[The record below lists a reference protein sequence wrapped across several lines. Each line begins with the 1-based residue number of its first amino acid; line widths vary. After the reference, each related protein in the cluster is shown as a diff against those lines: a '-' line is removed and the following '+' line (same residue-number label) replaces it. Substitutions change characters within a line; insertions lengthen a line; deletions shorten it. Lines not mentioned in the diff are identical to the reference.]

1 MLGLWRL
8 GLVINSYFVVFLP
21 ESEDDDQA
29 APKDSFTFSRRAVTN
44 CLMDKLRSRMPAQPE
59 TDAIA
64 QPQDDL
70 IEEPEADAATNPT
83 NPTDSTDHGNAEPPM
98 PDASRVFVSDNDPK
112 LQLIR
117 YQLLWEGLPHE

>member
-1 MLGLWRL
+1 
-8 GLVINSYFVVFLP
+8 
-21 ESEDDDQA
+21 
-29 APKDSFTFSRRAVTN
+29 
-44 CLMDKLRSRMPAQPE
+44 MDKLRARMPAQPE
-59 TDAIA
+59 ADAIA
-64 QPQDDL
+64 QPQDDP